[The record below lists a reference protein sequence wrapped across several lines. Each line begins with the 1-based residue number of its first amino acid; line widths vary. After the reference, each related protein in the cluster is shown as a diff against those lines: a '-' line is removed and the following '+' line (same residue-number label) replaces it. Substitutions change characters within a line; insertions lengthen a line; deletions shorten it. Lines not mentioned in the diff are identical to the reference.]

1 MSRVLY
7 LKLYN
12 GVSATLWSLVF
23 YYTLEELEGYAN
35 EDPASLYISKRL
47 PEGMLYPHKFMVR
60 LQLANAAIE
69 VAHSLAGIVHSPL
82 STLIL
87 QFAARLVITSGVS
100 YALPHSPGNYTPAYA
115 MLLVAWA
122 VSEIIRYG
130 YYLLKQILDAKGR
143 AIPLVVVW
151 LRYSAFLVLYPAGLL
166 SEPYVVYLSLKSAR
180 ALGVAYYGFLV
191 FALASYIPGFWILYS
206 YMLRQ
211 RSRYVSGRQMRG
223 RQLKTRGNKVT

>member
-12 GVSATLWSLVF
+12 GVSATLWSLVL
-23 YYTLEELEGYAN
+23 YYTLEQLERYAN

-47 PEGMLYPHKFMVR
+47 PDGMLYPHKFMVR

-69 VAHSLAGIVHSPL
+69 VAHSLAGIVPSPL

-100 YALPHSPGNYTPAYA
+100 YALPHSPGNYSPAYA
-115 MLLVAWA
+115 VLLMAWA
-122 VSEIIRYG
+122 LSEIIRYG
-130 YYLLKQILDAKGR
+130 YYLLKQILDAQGR
-143 AIPLVVVW
+143 EIPLVVVW

-166 SEPYVVYLSLKSAR
+166 SEPYVVYLSLGSAR

-191 FALASYIPGFWILYS
+191 FALASYIPGFWMLYS
-206 YMLRQ
+206 YMLKQ
-211 RSRYVSGRQMRG
+211 RSKYVGGRQLRG
-223 RQLKTRGNKVT
+223 RQLKTQGPKVT

>member
-166 SEPYVVYLSLKSAR
+166 SEPYVVYLSLESAR